1 MGGRMNQ
8 TVFNSTFETE
18 LRILLL
24 LASAKKKAFALERI
38 VSLDF
43 ITCYAGNFQL
53 PYLNIQGDNQ
63 FMYSELGVRR
73 ESVQEAIKSLVTQGL
88 LNVGVEDGYVFAI
101 SDMGTKFIRKLKS
114 EYAKQ
119 YKDIAVNVIKRFKD
133 LSDLELDRMLHD
145 SAVKS
150 VRGGN

>member
-73 ESVQEAIKSLVTQGL
+73 ESVQ
-88 LNVGVEDGYVFAI
+88 
-101 SDMGTKFIRKLKS
+101 
-114 EYAKQ
+114 
-119 YKDIAVNVIKRFKD
+119 
-133 LSDLELDRMLHD
+133 
-145 SAVKS
+145 
-150 VRGGN
+150 

>member
-1 MGGRMNQ
+1 MNQ

-43 ITCYAGNFQL
+43 ITCYASNFQL

-63 FMYSELGVRR
+63 FMYWRDGV
-73 ESVQEAIKSLVTQGL
+73 SS
-88 LNVGVEDGYVFAI
+88 
-101 SDMGTKFIRKLKS
+101 
-114 EYAKQ
+114 
-119 YKDIAVNVIKRFKD
+119 
-133 LSDLELDRMLHD
+133 
-145 SAVKS
+145 
-150 VRGGN
+150 

>member
-1 MGGRMNQ
+1 M
-8 TVFNSTFETE
+8 
-18 LRILLL
+18 
-24 LASAKKKAFALERI
+24 
-38 VSLDF
+38 
-43 ITCYAGNFQL
+43 
-53 PYLNIQGDNQ
+53 
-63 FMYSELGVRR
+63 
-73 ESVQEAIKSLVTQGL
+73 QEAIKSLVTQGL

-114 EYAKQ
+114 EDAKQ